1 MVLVA
6 ETRTAGGHA
15 RRGGWQER
23 GAKRGGGGPETV
35 LMCVPVPVTREE
47 KRCNQVEGAAGDGNL

>member
-15 RRGGWQER
+15 RRGGGRREER
-23 GAKRGGGGPETV
+23 NEEGPETV